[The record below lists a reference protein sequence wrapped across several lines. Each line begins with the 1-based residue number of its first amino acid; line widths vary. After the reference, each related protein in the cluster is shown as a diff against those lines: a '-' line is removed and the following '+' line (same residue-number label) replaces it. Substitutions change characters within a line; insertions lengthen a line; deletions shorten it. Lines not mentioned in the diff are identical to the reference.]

1 MSRKLVAAL
10 ACRNQGSRL
19 YGKPLQN
26 LDVEKGVRIIDNI
39 IDGLNSLGC
48 IDSIVLGIS
57 EGEENEVFKTVANEK
72 GIEYIVGDQIDVLH
86 RLIMCVEK
94 ANGTD
99 VFRITS
105 ESPFLYYNPV
115 DHIWKQHCLQ
125 NNDAT
130 FYDDII
136 DGCGFEFIRLSALQK
151 SHLEGDDK
159 HRSELC
165 SLYIREHLNDF
176 KVEKIKAPDHL
187 NRKDLRLTVDNPEDL
202 VICRKI
208 YNEFKNQ
215 VPKISLEDILDYLD
229 QHPDLKDLTYPLT
242 IEGYNTMYI

>member
-26 LDVEKGVRIIDNI
+26 LDIEKGVRIIDNI
-39 IDGLNSLGC
+39 IDGLNSLAC

-57 EGEENEVFKTVANEK
+57 EGEENEVFKTVAKEK

-86 RLIMCVEK
+86 RLIMCAEK
-94 ANGTD
+94 VNGTD
-99 VFRITS
+99 VFRVTS

-115 DHIWKQHCLQ
+115 DRIWNQHCSQ

-151 SHLEGDDK
+151 SHLKGDDK

-165 SLYIREHLNDF
+165 TLYIREHLKDF

-208 YNEFKNQ
+208 YSEFKRQ
-215 VPKISLEDILDYLD
+215 APQISLEDIIDYLD
-229 QHPDLKDLTYPLT
+229 EHPDLKDLTYPLT